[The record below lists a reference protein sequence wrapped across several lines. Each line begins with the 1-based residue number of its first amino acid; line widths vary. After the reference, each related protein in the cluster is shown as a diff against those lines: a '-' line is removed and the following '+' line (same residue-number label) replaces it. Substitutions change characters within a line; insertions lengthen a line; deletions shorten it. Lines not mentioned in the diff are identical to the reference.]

1 MGFVLFLI
9 GIYIA
14 VGVGAELQL
23 KQGPDEKLELSLDA
37 LKRVFTWP
45 KIVF

>member
-14 VGVGAELQL
+14 VGVGTELKL
-23 KQGPDEKLELSLDA
+23 KQHEKLELSLEA

-45 KIVF
+45 KIIL